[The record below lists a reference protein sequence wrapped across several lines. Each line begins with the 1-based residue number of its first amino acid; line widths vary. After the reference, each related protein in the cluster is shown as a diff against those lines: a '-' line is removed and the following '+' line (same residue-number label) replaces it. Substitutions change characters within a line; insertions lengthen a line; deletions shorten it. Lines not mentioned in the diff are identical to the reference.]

1 MVFFRILRNIFP
13 PEASCSTI
21 QKMENKQQHQLS
33 WDDFMKVE
41 MRTGT
46 IVEAE
51 LFSEARQPAYKLKID
66 FGTYGIRKTSA
77 QVTKLYAVDQL
88 IGMQVVGVI
97 NFPPKQ
103 IATMM
108 SECLLLGAVGTDNE
122 VTLLQ
127 PDRKTENGLRIG

>member
-1 MVFFRILRNIFP
+1 
-13 PEASCSTI
+13 
-21 QKMENKQQHQLS
+21 MENKQLHHLN

-46 IVEAE
+46 IIEAE
-51 LFSEARQPAYKLKID
+51 PFREAKQPAYKIKID
-66 FGTYGIRKTSA
+66 FGTYGTRKTSA
-77 QVTKLYAVDQL
+77 QVTKLYSVDKL
-88 IGMQVVGVI
+88 IGMQVIGVI

-108 SECLLLGAVGTDNE
+108 SECLLLGAVGADNE

-127 PDRKTENGLRIG
+127 PERKTKNGLRIG

>member
-1 MVFFRILRNIFP
+1 
-13 PEASCSTI
+13 
-21 QKMENKQQHQLS
+21 MENKQQHQLS

-51 LFSEARQPAYKLKID
+51 PFKEARQPAYKLKID

-77 QVTKLYAVDQL
+77 QVTKLYSIEKL
-88 IGMQVVGVI
+88 IGMQVIGVI

-108 SECLLLGAVGTDNE
+108 SECLLLGAVENDE

-127 PDRKTENGLRIG
+127 PERKTKNGLRIG